1 MTANRPHQPADTN
14 LRTALSD
21 LARRYEAIVNRATTV
36 PGRQRAKQIR
46 QAANDIRHV
55 LATGNVPAYLITDT
69 VNEEQAS

>member
-1 MTANRPHQPADTN
+1 MTAQPAHDN
-14 LRTALSD
+14 EAQLRAALAD
-21 LARRYEAIVNRATTV
+21 LAARYKAIASRATTA

-46 QAANDIRHV
+46 QAAADIRHI